1 VLRGLLIVVLV
12 VGVAGFGL
20 CSLCGGVM
28 GVSMLFEAKQSSRDI
43 AWLGFGFGAV
53 GAVLAW
59 LCWRGVRTLR
69 KPADEATQQTPPSP

>member
-1 VLRGLLIVVLV
+1 MLRGLLIVVLV

-28 GVSMLFEAKQSSRDI
+28 GVSMLFESKPSSRDI

-53 GAVLAW
+53 GALLAW
-59 LCWRGVRTLR
+59 LCWRGVRALR
-69 KPADEATQQTPPSP
+69 KPADAGGAPQPPVA